1 VLRVPRPTRSLA
13 LSLIVPAVVL
23 VGCSSASTGAASA
36 VVTYTDGTGEQ
47 RVTVSATATT
57 CDDEHP
63 RRLASEDDAIAF
75 LVDDEGAGN
84 FQVWLDDELSFLG
97 QAPASATDTGVT
109 VSDVAGIIVRTS
121 VSGMQTNVSEQ
132 ATFSGE
138 VVCPG

>member
-1 VLRVPRPTRSLA
+1 MLRVPRPTSPLP
-13 LSLIVPAVVL
+13 LSLLVPAVL
-23 VGCSSASTGAASA
+23 LAGCSSASTGAASA
-36 VVTYTDGTGEQ
+36 IVTYTDGAGEQ

-63 RRLASEDDAIAF
+63 RRLASDDDAIAV
-75 LVDDEGAGN
+75 LVDDEGGGN

-97 QAPASATDTGVT
+97 RAPASATAGGVT
-109 VSDVAGIIVRTS
+109 ASDVAGIIVRTS
-121 VSGMQTNVSEQ
+121 VSGTQTNVSDD